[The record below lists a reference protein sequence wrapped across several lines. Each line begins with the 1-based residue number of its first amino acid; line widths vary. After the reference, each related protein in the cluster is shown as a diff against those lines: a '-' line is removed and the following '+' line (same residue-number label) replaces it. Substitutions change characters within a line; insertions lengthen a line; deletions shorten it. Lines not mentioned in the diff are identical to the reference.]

1 MENLFV
7 KYKIYFIINMRSV
20 VKNERSLDMEYI
32 SSFTYCDTIQTEM
45 TPQGP
50 QQQIVKP
57 LQALTPI
64 AIPGNFSFAIACS
77 IAGFDT
83 SKENSVKIMFLDPS
97 NNVLYDTGDV
107 NFQLP
112 TEQIKPSGIASMQFN
127 IDIRNLVF
135 REAGLHSTKVIFNN
149 IELGEYKIQV
159 IEVNND
165 DGDKPNTWNCNR
177 RRTVCKFI
185 DIGKQRFN
193 S

>member
-1 MENLFV
+1 
-7 KYKIYFIINMRSV
+7 
-20 VKNERSLDMEYI
+20 MEYI

-57 LQALTPI
+57 
-64 AIPGNFSFAIACS
+64 IPGNFSFAIACS

-135 REAGLHSTKVIFNN
+135 REAGLHSTNVIFNN

-159 IEVNND
+159 IVGE
-165 DGDKPNTWNCNR
+165 
-177 RRTVCKFI
+177 
-185 DIGKQRFN
+185 
-193 S
+193 